1 MANFYV
7 LKWKKLLWNV
17 LIIVVII
24 LALIFVF
31 KDDRGADPSEVV
43 DVDAEWNSDQF
54 LSVETVTVRPIPTKF
69 AEYKLE
75 RERSRSRQTELLQ
88 NIAYD
93 SHSDSKQRG
102 QAQDELQNLI
112 DKMSR
117 ETEIENLLKAKGYVD
132 ALAIINHHVVTVV
145 VPVTLSQEEAA
156 RIGELVQ
163 RLSNVGLDKITIVD
177 ETFGV

>member
-17 LIIVVII
+17 LIIIVII

-31 KDDRGADPSEVV
+31 KDERETNTSEVV
-43 DVDAEWNSDQF
+43 DVETEWNSEQF

-102 QAQDELQNLI
+102 QAQDELQKII
-112 DKMSR
+112 DKINK

-132 ALAIINHHVVTVV
+132 ALAIIDNHVVTIV
-145 VPVTLSQEEAA
+145 VPVTLNQEEAA

-163 RLSNVGLDKITIVD
+163 RLSNVSLDKITIVD